1 MRILVSMIFVAVV
14 IGCSKKASDSL
25 EPTLPS
31 TNRVTSPATNPVVV
45 LDEAKAIEIARQTV
59 VASNELWASNIGHF
73 LATRTDTGWRVIV
86 VGGRGIIG
94 QHCSITIDK
103 EGKVTDY
110 SPGM

>member
-1 MRILVSMIFVAVV
+1 MRILVSVIFIAAV
-14 IGCSKKASDSL
+14 IGCSKKASDRL

-31 TNRVTSPATNPVVV
+31 TNHVASSITNQVLV
-45 LDEAKAIEIARQTV
+45 LDEAKAIEIARQTA
-59 VASNELWASNIGHF
+59 VASNKWASNIGHVR
-73 LATRTDTGWRVIV
+73 ATRTDTGWRVLV
-86 VGGRGIIG
+86 VGGSGIIG